1 VKEAGLDAIDILHR
15 GATNFRGHT
24 KGDPHGSPS
33 THIPM
38 DPKASTP
45 QLRFHIDKSFPYDSP
60 GDFAEHTGSVIHTL
74 WNQITGQQ

>member
-1 VKEAGLDAIDILHR
+1 MKEAGLDAIDILHR
-15 GATNFRGHT
+15 GATNFRGT
-24 KGDPHGSPS
+24 RKVILTGFPQR
-33 THIPM
+33 TFQWIPN
-38 DPKASTP
+38 ASTP